1 MWNDL
6 RFAARG
12 LRKTPGFAV
21 MAIACIALGVGATT
35 TIFSAVNAILIRP
48 LPYRDADRLVAV
60 YSQNIPRGYHGTN
73 ISWDDYISWRDE
85 NKSLAGLGIWT
96 WTTKTLSEGETER
109 IAGAYVSANLFP
121 TLGIAPLMGRNFATS
136 EETLGRDN
144 VALISHGLWKR
155 RFGGDASIVGRTI
168 TMDSRPFVVVG
179 VMPPNFNF
187 PDRGDVWIPFAVN
200 PAQEG
205 RGNRGYAGAIGRLKS
220 GVTLDQSRADF
231 ETVSK
236 RLERDYPNES
246 TGWSAELKSLREDLT
261 GDLRTPLLVFLAAVG
276 LVLLIACANVA
287 NLMLARGASRY
298 REIAVRMALG
308 AARGRLIRQ
317 LLTESML
324 IAVLG
329 GLVGIVAGVYGV
341 QLFKFAFPS
350 DVPFYFTL
358 AADPRAL
365 FVAAGVIVVTGVLF
379 GALPALRTT
388 RVDVNGALRDGARGG
403 DGASRVA
410 MRNTLVVA
418 EVGLSVILMVGA
430 MLLIRSYRAYITTD
444 LGFDQQ
450 GILTARITLP
460 RATYGPQSRR
470 VAFFEQL
477 QARTAA
483 LPGVKVVGL
492 SQGIPFSG
500 WDLQSELKVFGRPPA
515 RLNQEIIS
523 HYQYVFPT
531 FFQSMGIA
539 LQRGRMFAAADRDT
553 VNPVGVVNET
563 FVKQVF
569 PAEDPIGKRVKF
581 GSSPREPWI
590 TIVGVVRDFR
600 HYRLP
605 QPMGPAVYMPY
616 AASPASSQTLSIRT
630 TAADPHSLVPSLR
643 EIVRQIDP
651 QIALY
656 DVKTMDE
663 AVNRSLW
670 RQRLQGQVLG
680 IFAVLA
686 LVLAVVGIYGVIS
699 YTVAQRTRELG
710 VRVAL
715 GAQRSHVL
723 RLVLGQ
729 GARLAVM
736 GIAVGLVG
744 AFALKGTLATLL
756 YGVKSTD
763 LVSFVGVPLLLGAV
777 TLVATYLP
785 ARRAMKVDPLV
796 AIRAD

>member
-12 LRKTPGFAV
+12 LRKARGFAA
-21 MAIACIALGVGATT
+21 MAIACIALGVAATT

-60 YSQNIPRGYHGTN
+60 YGQNIERGYHGTN

-85 NKSLAGLGIWT
+85 NKSLTGLGIWT
-96 WTTKTLSEGETER
+96 WTTKTLSGGETER
-109 IAGAYVSANLFP
+109 VAGAYVSANLFP
-121 TLGIAPLMGRNFATS
+121 TLGIAPLMGRNFAVS
-136 EETLGRDN
+136 EETLGQDN
-144 VALISHGLWKR
+144 VVLLSHGLWQR
-155 RFGGDASIVGRTI
+155 RFGGDASIVGKTI
-168 TMDSRPFVVVG
+168 TMDSRPFTVIG

-205 RGNRGYAGAIGRLKS
+205 RANRGYAGAIGRLKP
-220 GVTLDQSRADF
+220 GVTLEQSRADF
-231 ETVSK
+231 ETLSK
-236 RLERDYPNES
+236 RLEHDYPNES
-246 TGWSAELKSLREDLT
+246 TGWSAELKTLREDLT
-261 GDLRTPLLVFLAAVG
+261 GDLRPPLLVFLAAVG

-298 REIAVRMALG
+298 REIAVRTALG

-324 IAVLG
+324 IAMLG
-329 GLVGIVAGVYGV
+329 GVVGVVAGVYGV

-365 FVAAGVIVVTGVLF
+365 AVAAGVIVLTGALF
-379 GALPALRTT
+379 GVLPALRTT
-388 RVDVNGALRDGARGG
+388 NVDVTGALRDGARSG

-410 MRNTLVVA
+410 MRNALVVT

-430 MLLIRSYRAYITTD
+430 MLLIRSYRAYITTN

-460 RATYGPQSRR
+460 RATYAEQSRR
-470 VAFFEQL
+470 LAFYEQL

-500 WDLQSELKVFGRPPA
+500 WDLQSELTVFGRPPA
-515 RLNQEIIS
+515 RANQEIIS

-531 FFQSMGIA
+531 FFPSLGIT
-539 LQRGRMFAAADRDT
+539 LQRGRMLAASDRDT
-553 VNPVGVVNET
+553 LNLAGVVNET

-569 PAEDPIGKRVKF
+569 PTEDPIGKRVKL
-581 GSSPREPWI
+581 GSNPSEPWI

-605 QPMGPAVYMPY
+605 QPMGPAVYMSY
-616 AASPASSQTLSIRT
+616 AANPVSTQTLSIRT
-630 TAADPHSLVPSLR
+630 TAAEPHSLVSSLR
-643 EIVRQIDP
+643 DIVRQMDP

-680 IFAVLA
+680 IFAALA

-715 GAQRSHVL
+715 GAQRIHVL
-723 RLVLGQ
+723 GLVLGH
-729 GARLAVM
+729 GARLAAM

-744 AFALKGTLATLL
+744 AFALKGTLASLL

-763 LVSFVGVPLLLGAV
+763 VISFVGVPLVLGAV
-777 TLVATYLP
+777 TLLATYLP